1 MTMKKGFLITI
12 YGINNIGK
20 STHAKKLVDKLK
32 NEGYD
37 AVYVKYP
44 VYHLEPTGPAI
55 NKIIRSLGAQTVSE
69 EELQTLFMQNRADF
83 EPTINKWI
91 DEGKIVVAEDYKGT
105 GIAWGT
111 AKGLDQ
117 KWVEELNGNLKKE
130 DFVILMTG
138 KRDMKAKELTHL
150 HERDDV
156 LVERVGDVLKA
167 LADKNGWHIVEV
179 QDEIVATAALMWK
192 EVSGFLRGGRG

>member
-1 MTMKKGFLITI
+1 MNKGFLITI

-32 NEGYD
+32 AEGYE

-44 VYHLEPTGPAI
+44 VYYLEPTGPAI
-55 NKIIRSLGAQTVSE
+55 NKIIRSSGKQEVSE

-83 EPTINKWI
+83 EPTINEWI

-117 KWVEELNGNLKKE
+117 KWVEELNDRLKKE
-130 DFVILMTG
+130 DFVVLMTG
-138 KRDMKAKELTHL
+138 KRDMKAKEKTHL
-150 HERDDV
+150 HESDDA
-156 LVERVGDVLKA
+156 LVEKVGEVLKS
-167 LADKNGWHIVEV
+167 LAEKNGWHTVKV
-179 QDEIVATAALMWK
+179 QEEILDTAALMWK
-192 EVSGFLRGGRG
+192 EVSDFLKGGN

>member
-1 MTMKKGFLITI
+1 MTMNKGFLITI

-32 NEGYD
+32 AEGFE

-44 VYHLEPTGPAI
+44 VYYLEPTGPKI
-55 NKIIRSLGAQTVSE
+55 NSIIRSSGAQTVSE

-117 KWVEELNGNLKKE
+117 KWVEELNGKLRKE

-138 KRDMKAKELTHL
+138 KRDMNAKEKTHL
-150 HERDDV
+150 HESDDA
-156 LVERVGDVLKA
+156 LVEKAGEILKS
-167 LADKNGWHIVEV
+167 LAEKNGWHTVEV
-179 QDEIVATAALMWK
+179 RENIADTAAVIWQ
-192 EVSGFLRGGRG
+192 EVNDFLKGRN